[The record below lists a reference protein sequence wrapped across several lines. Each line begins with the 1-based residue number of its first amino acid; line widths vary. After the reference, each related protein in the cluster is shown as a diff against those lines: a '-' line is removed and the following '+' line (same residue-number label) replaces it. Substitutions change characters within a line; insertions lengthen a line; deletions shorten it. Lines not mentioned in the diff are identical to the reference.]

1 MTSAPTR
8 RHILALYKSLLR
20 ESEKFANYNFR
31 SYALRRIRDGFRDS
45 KGETDQKLAKKQFDL
60 GAESLEIIRRQ
71 IVVGN
76 LYQTEKL
83 VIENLSNE

>member
-45 KGETDQKLAKKQFDL
+45 KGITDPKLVKKQFDL
-60 GAESLEIIRRQ
+60 GAESLETIRRQ
-71 IVVGN
+71 IVVGS